1 MSQVDGEDV
10 SRQTASSV
18 LAKIKGPNGSS
29 VVLGMRNA
37 RTGEIFTVSL
47 IRGNSTRSMLTRMRV
62 NQKQWPDP
70 KLYDETSI
78 LRMGLKNGLRQLCI
92 FLIENRLW
100 NAVVILSVFMSV
112 ATLPFDDPFE
122 GDTFELVNGYSVRL
136 QLIDRINVVLSLIFI
151 FDVVIKIIAM
161 GLITGPNAFLRDG
174 FNRLDFVMAIF
185 GLIDSFSSSGQ
196 GGMNAIRSIRALRP
210 LKAIN
215 RFENL
220 KTFITLIFVAQEK
233 LQNAV
238 FVVLFVTFLFAIV
251 SIQLFRGVLRQKC
264 FHFDHGDILGKNQR
278 GCSTFFQNC
287 PAEYICLEI
296 GANIEGRHNMNSD
309 NFVNAVLVNVQILT
323 LANWCEAMYAY
334 MTAYHPA
341 AAAFFV
347 LQIFFLPLYCAQIFI
362 AILGIEIEP
371 LQDFHL
377 QVCFKLGAAL
387 FFTSIF

>member
-1 MSQVDGEDV
+1 
-10 SRQTASSV
+10 
-18 LAKIKGPNGSS
+18 
-29 VVLGMRNA
+29 MRIN
-37 RTGEIFTVSL
+37 F
-47 IRGNSTRSMLTRMRV
+47 
-62 NQKQWPDP
+62 KQWPDP
-70 KLYDETSI
+70 KLYDQTSI
-78 LRMGLKNGLRQLCI
+78 LRMGLKNGFRQLCI
-92 FLIENRLW
+92 FLIEHRIW

-122 GDTFELVNGYSVRL
+122 GGTFELTSGYSVKA
-136 QLIDRINVVLSLIFI
+136 QFIDRINAVLSLIFI
-151 FDVVIKIIAM
+151 LDVGIKIIAM
-161 GLITGPNAFLRDG
+161 GLITGPKAFLRDP
-174 FNRLDFVMAIF
+174 FNRLDFLMAIF

-238 FVVLFVTFLFAIV
+238 FVVFFVTFLFAIV

-264 FHFDHGDILGKNQR
+264 FHFDRGEILGENQR
-278 GCSTFFQNC
+278 TCSTNFQNC
-287 PAEYICLEI
+287 PAEFTCLEI
-296 GANIEGRHNMNSD
+296 GANIEGRQNMNSD
-309 NFVNAVLVNVQILT
+309 NFLNAVLVNVQALT
-323 LANWCEAMYAY
+323 LANWCEAMYSY

-371 LQDFHL
+371 LQDFSM
-377 QVCFKLGAAL
+377 QVCFTKPIRVDAFAWLPTTTKARKVQGVLYTVAAPRL
-387 FFTSIF
+387 FTPWAL